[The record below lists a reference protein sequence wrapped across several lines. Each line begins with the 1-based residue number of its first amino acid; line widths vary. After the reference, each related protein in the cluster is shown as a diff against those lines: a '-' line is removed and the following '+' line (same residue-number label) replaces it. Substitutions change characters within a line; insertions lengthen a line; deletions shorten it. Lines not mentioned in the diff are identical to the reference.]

1 MNKIIGLLLLSFVT
15 STQAEPLL
23 VPGKPG
29 EDKLMQLIFKE
40 IVNRSDR
47 FDSISHYYGNAGD
60 PNTAKM
66 IEDLD
71 SGHLHITYVATS
83 LDNESTMSPI
93 YFPIYRGLLGM
104 RLGIVRSDKANTFA
118 GITRVDQLKSLTA
131 CQGRA
136 WPDTDIL
143 EANGIKTAQSLKYPN
158 MFPMLEGG
166 RCDYFPRGV
175 FEPFTEIVAQKQYNL
190 TVDEYVMLR
199 YKMPFFFF
207 TAKNNPELA
216 THIQEILY
224 EMFEDGTYE
233 RMFFDD
239 TEVAQALRLAKLQD
253 RTIFDLENPSVSPAT
268 RNIPTQFWY
277 DPLKGAQ

>member
-1 MNKIIGLLLLSFVT
+1 MNKFTGLLLLFLAIPI
-15 STQAEPLL
+15 QAQPLL
-23 VPGKPG
+23 VPGKPD
-29 EDKLMQLIFKE
+29 EDKLMQSIFKE
-40 IVNRSDR
+40 IVSRSDQ
-47 FDSISHYYGNAGD
+47 FDSLEHYYGHAGD

-83 LDNESTMSPI
+83 VENENRMSPI

-104 RLGIVRSDKANTFA
+104 RIGIVRQDKTNTFA
-118 GITRVDQLKSLTA
+118 GITHMNQLKSFTA

-143 EANGIKTAQSLKYPN
+143 EANDIKTAQSLKYPN

-175 FEPFTEIVAQKQYNL
+175 FEPFTEIIAQKQYHL
-190 TVDEYVMLR
+190 AVDEYVMLR

-216 THIQEILY
+216 THIQDILY

-233 RMFFDD
+233 RVFFGD
-239 TEVAQALRLAKLQD
+239 TEVAQALRLARLEE
-253 RTIFDLENPSVSPAT
+253 RTIFDLENPSVSSAT
-268 RNIPTQFWY
+268 RNIPQQFWY
-277 DPLKGAQ
+277 EPLLGAQ